1 MQIMI
6 QLAKF
11 MNKKTLAIFIC
22 VFLVSSCSGYKQDRF
37 ENLPP
42 ISPAKISEPSN
53 SSPKIF
59 KKKVKIAALLP
70 LSGKNKDLGIALL
83 NSITISIFENDQNH
97 DIEIVVFDSEDIKK
111 SAKQITAQNITTVIG
126 PVFTSNVKAFVR
138 ATKKEEITI
147 LSLSN
152 NQDLIDIPNVF
163 LMGFLPEQQIERIV
177 GYSILLQK
185 DQFAII
191 APRNQY
197 GRKLSEIMEQM
208 VYRKD
213 GIMIT
218 SQLYANSNKDLERVV
233 SKAISSFVVAPE
245 IENNK
250 ETADE
255 DKFYANTILIPE
267 SGASLAKIVKLIKKY
282 NNSERDIQ
290 IIGTSNWDDVKTL
303 EYPDLMGGWF
313 TSADP
318 KEYLSFKKRYQKTY
332 DKLPPR
338 ISTIAYDATLAVI
351 VALNKS
357 EKRKLTADDFVNYES
372 QRNGFMGIDGLFRFL
387 PNGIVQRNFAILK
400 IENSEFAMIDSPNWF
415 LFAY

>member
-70 LSGKNKDLGIALL
+70 LSGKNKDLGNALL

-185 DQFAII
+185 D
-191 APRNQY
+191 
-197 GRKLSEIMEQM
+197 
-208 VYRKD
+208 
-213 GIMIT
+213 
-218 SQLYANSNKDLERVV
+218 
-233 SKAISSFVVAPE
+233 
-245 IENNK
+245 
-250 ETADE
+250 
-255 DKFYANTILIPE
+255 
-267 SGASLAKIVKLIKKY
+267 
-282 NNSERDIQ
+282 
-290 IIGTSNWDDVKTL
+290 
-303 EYPDLMGGWF
+303 
-313 TSADP
+313 
-318 KEYLSFKKRYQKTY
+318 
-332 DKLPPR
+332 
-338 ISTIAYDATLAVI
+338 
-351 VALNKS
+351 
-357 EKRKLTADDFVNYES
+357 
-372 QRNGFMGIDGLFRFL
+372 
-387 PNGIVQRNFAILK
+387 
-400 IENSEFAMIDSPNWF
+400 
-415 LFAY
+415 